1 MKGLII
7 KDMKLMTK
15 NKMAT
20 VSLLFILIIFVMLTG
35 KDQRYSFAV
44 GYVTMLAGIYASST
58 ISIDENGG
66 SMPFLMTLPVTRKVY
81 VAEKYLFVI
90 VSCLI
95 SCILTMMGFIIAH
108 TDQWETIIAQGIV
121 IFVVMSFYY
130 IIMLPLQIK
139 YNDKS
144 RIALLGLIMFCI
156 AAVAVYKQAS
166 SYINTANMWLDLGA
180 VKNLVVKII
189 NGIFSLNK
197 IFVVIVALLIWLI
210 CWGVSFCISLEIM
223 RRKEF

>member
-7 KDMKLMTK
+7 KDLKLMTK

-20 VSLLFILIIFVMLTG
+20 VSLLFILVIFVFLTG

-66 SMPFLMTLPVTRKVY
+66 SMPFLMTLPVTRRLY
-81 VAEKYLFVI
+81 VAEKYLFVNAF
-90 VSCLI
+90 CLI

-108 TDQWETIIAQGIV
+108 ADQWETIIAQGIV

-156 AAVAVYKQAS
+156 AAVAVYKRAA
-166 SYINTANMWLDLGA
+166 SYINTSKMWLNLGA
-180 VKNLVVKII
+180 VKSLAINII

-210 CWGVSFCISLEIM
+210 CWGISFWISLEIM